1 MKGNPMTQKT
11 QINRD
16 LPQQIRSKGRSS
28 GSSENRTG
36 SINEPPQIPAGQN
49 STSINTE
56 LKDQLEDL
64 SGRLILDDSF
74 RILHRLVTPAE
85 SGEADLFVAKSS
97 DPADQNEYIAKIYRR
112 SETFSDRKTEI
123 LKNLDSP
130 YVSRIVA
137 AGTFRGRQVLVL
149 PYYRRGSLDGKTV
162 RDMIELK
169 KIIRQL
175 NEGLKALHDQG
186 IIHKDIKPANI
197 MIKDDGDLAIIDF
210 GISSVLDSNATVS
223 KTKLGLTPQY
233 SALETLV
240 GGNFIRESDY
250 YSFGIVLYVLFTGH
264 TPYQSDDEAENSS
277 FQLLQHLPFPSDMP
291 QELVDLIK
299 GLTYKDI
306 TNRHDLS
313 NPNRRWTYREV
324 CSWLEGK
331 PAVVPGYA
339 ADSSGKPVELFEGST
354 YFPMPYRFNNENY
367 RDSLSL
373 ASALARNWN
382 TGIKHLFRGLLTE
395 FCRSNGLSDL
405 AIVCSDAEEEYRQNR
420 DQNLVYFNFLY
431 RFDPN
436 LTDLAWRE
444 YTFINLSDLGD
455 SYLEN
460 LFTGEDSMGDAVT
473 EMVSRKILSK
483 YVTLVAPEEH
493 EVLQIISSLEQQ
505 LQTAGDNMLS
515 IKAFKYTL
523 AYSFATRKYF
533 KFHGHTF
540 MNYEETSRY
549 FYDLINRSYTDYQTQ
564 REEFLNVSNNI
575 ILHLWLKA
583 IE

>member
-1 MKGNPMTQKT
+1 MKGYPMTQKT

-85 SGEADLFVAKSS
+85 SGEADLFVARSS

-123 LKNLDSP
+123 LKNLDCP

-175 NEGLKALHDQG
+175 NEG
-186 IIHKDIKPANI
+186 
-197 MIKDDGDLAIIDF
+197 
-210 GISSVLDSNATVS
+210 VS

-493 EVLQIISSLEQQ
+493 EVLQIIRSLEQQ